1 MGDRPIAVKAQNE
14 GYRARKGG
22 DMHGNTIGTWPRE
35 RQTDPLSVHAG
46 QLCDTG

>member
-1 MGDRPIAVKAQNE
+1 
-14 GYRARKGG
+14 
-22 DMHGNTIGTWPRE
+22 MHGNTIGTWPRK